1 MCRFSVIFTR
11 SLFCSL
17 EKVLQLWGRDAL
29 RLFFEVESHQFEVEE
44 INADDVMIFCLDLMN
59 KMLGNLIIFPF
70 VYFSYNRNTRLA

>member
-1 MCRFSVIFTR
+1 MLYAF
-11 SLFCSL
+11 
-17 EKVLQLWGRDAL
+17 
-29 RLFFEVESHQFEVEE
+29 FFEVESHQFKVEE